1 VTYSE
6 TYSVHAADAM
16 QNKIKEV
23 RQLLKMIGI
32 EVQKYESLTMV
43 NPRQVGEMAEIERL
57 LDETWEFISE
67 ADA

>member
-1 VTYSE
+1 MYSE
-6 TYSVHAADAM
+6 VYEVHAKDEM

-43 NPRQVGEMAEIERL
+43 NPRQVGEMAEVERL